1 MNFQLF
7 SLGKVVATPG
17 VCDAVRG
24 VEIQKALY
32 RHSIGDWGEALPD
45 EDRKANNQALEW
57 GDRLFSSYKSSE
69 GIKFWIITEWDRSYT
84 TVLLPD
90 EY

>member
-17 VCDAVRG
+17 VCNAVQG

-32 RHSIGDWGEALPD
+32 RHSIGDWGDALPD

-57 GDRLFSSYKSSE
+57 GDRLLSAYKSSK
-69 GIKFWIITEWDRSYT
+69 GAKFWIITERDRSYT